1 MKLQDE
7 EWRQSV
13 SDFLDTIRSDSD
25 IVKGPFEGRAF
36 YHFYHQA
43 KRELGRISKDHGDVE
58 QVTSRKEM
66 KTEDILELLIEL
78 AEDIAYSIDHG
89 NSESVRHSK
98 HVIETKLS
106 ELREENEKHDT

>member
-43 KRELGRISKDHGDVE
+43 KRELKRISKEQGD
-58 QVTSRKEM
+58 
-66 KTEDILELLIEL
+66 
-78 AEDIAYSIDHG
+78 
-89 NSESVRHSK
+89 SESVRHAK
-98 HVIETKLS
+98 RTPETKLN
-106 ELREENEKHDT
+106 EIIKEEGK